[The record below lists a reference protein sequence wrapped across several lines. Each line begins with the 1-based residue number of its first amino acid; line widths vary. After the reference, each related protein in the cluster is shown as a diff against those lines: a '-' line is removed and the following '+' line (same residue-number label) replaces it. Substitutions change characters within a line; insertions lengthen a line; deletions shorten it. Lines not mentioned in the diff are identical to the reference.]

1 MSVVKFS
8 LTKEEKTLTYNREG
22 WNQIMSDYE
31 VTVPMCVRGENFY
44 ESDCGSQGYA
54 RALFVSWNILSMYIF
69 VSMVCLSIAP
79 EPHDYKVDTISSSP
93 LSLKVSVTSTSVL
106 EARLQCP
113 GQKLESLKRRGK
125 SSIRRARDIFP
136 KRNFQDYWG

>member
-1 MSVVKFS
+1 MSVVDFS
-8 LTKEEKTLTYNREG
+8 LTKAKTLTYNREG

-31 VTVPMCVRGENFY
+31 VAVPMCVRGENFY

-69 VSMVCLSIAP
+69 VSMVCLSIAL
-79 EPHDYKVDTISSSP
+79 EPHDYKIDTISLSP
-93 LSLKVSVTSTSVL
+93 LSSKVLATSTSVQ

-125 SSIRRARDIFP
+125 SSIRRARGIFP

>member
-1 MSVVKFS
+1 MSVVGFS
-8 LTKEEKTLTYNREG
+8 PIQEAETLIYNREG

-54 RALFVSWNILSMYIF
+54 RALFISWNILSMYIF
-69 VSMVCLSIAP
+69 VSMVRLRVAFGFHKID
-79 EPHDYKVDTISSSP
+79 EISLSP
-93 LSLKVSVTSTSVL
+93 LSSKVLVTSISVP

-113 GQKLESLKRRGK
+113 EQKSENLKRHGK
-125 SSIRRARDIFP
+125 SSTRKAQDTFP
-136 KRNFQDYWG
+136 KKNSQDCSG